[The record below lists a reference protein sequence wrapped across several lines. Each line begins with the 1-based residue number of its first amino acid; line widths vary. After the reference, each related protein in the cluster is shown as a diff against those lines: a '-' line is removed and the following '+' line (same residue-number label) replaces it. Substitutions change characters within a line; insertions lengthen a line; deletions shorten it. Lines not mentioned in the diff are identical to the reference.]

1 MQKRDVIL
9 SVFAGRQGNME
20 VLFAYMNVMMDRD
33 LLQGVHLWNFTRKAS
48 DERWLHDNL
57 YGDRAVSATGSAYV
71 ALDAPTQTLHFRG
84 ADNAHILLCD
94 AAGEPLREIVLGG
107 WRNTRSVVRAT
118 PQGAAISEH
127 LGVVCDPDSFVRV
140 DIDADGVSVGGER
153 ILSLCG
159 LSAYSSVKVS
169 AWGDRTV
176 EWRTGV
182 APHGRFKL
190 MHVRNKSK
198 WREYYQHYTAARY
211 PDHVIV
217 KCDDDIVYI
226 DVDGFAD
233 FIKRR
238 VADRTSLLAF
248 PSIVN
253 NGVCAHY
260 QQNAGLLGDL
270 EEMPYDVYYGELLM
284 NGELCGRLHSYFLN
298 DVEGFVAAS
307 RGLQSIVH
315 PIGDRISINFFAVLS
330 EDLGIFQEIG
340 DDDERDI
347 TTLVPSAHGRHVYVD
362 MRFVVAHL
370 SFNTQGRTG
379 LDEAGVLR
387 RYAALLPGAV

>member
-198 WREYYQHYTAARY
+198 WREYYQHYTRDRY
-211 PDHVIV
+211 PDHVII

-226 DVDGFAD
+226 DIDGFAD
-233 FIKRR
+233 FISRR
-238 VADRTSLLAF
+238 LADRTSLLAF

-270 EEMPYDVYYGELLM
+270 EDMPYDTYYGKLLM

-347 TTLVPSAHGRHVYVD
+347 TTLVPPAHGRHVYVD